1 MNCNSSKEINWN
13 HPLFTCV
20 ISQRLSYICFS
31 FLLFWQ
37 KFAESYIW
45 KKREYLKCI
54 ASWNK
59 SFPSQVPDNMMHSLH
74 CIPVCRYKLCAGWP
88 GKPFMLHLA
97 FHIELYRP
105 YTVKAIVIFS
115 LEMNVPWLKS
125 KQETDIK
132 CFLYTCSVIQ
142 NNKVYNFY
150 FDKLKR
156 YLQN

>member
-1 MNCNSSKEINWN
+1 MCNIPTFILHLFFFSTILAEICWI
-13 HPLFTCV
+13 L
-20 ISQRLSYICFS
+20 
-31 FLLFWQ
+31 
-37 KFAESYIW
+37 
-45 KKREYLKCI
+45 YLKKKNI
-54 ASWNK
+54 WNASHHEIK
-59 SFPSQVPDNMMHSLH
+59 ASHLRFPITWCTHSTVSQSVLSHS
-74 CIPVCRYKLCAGWP
+74 RYKLCAGWP

-105 YTVKAIVIFS
+105 YTVKDYIHTIVTFS

-142 NNKVYNFY
+142 NNKVYNVY

>member
-1 MNCNSSKEINWN
+1 MNWNSSKEIN
-13 HPLFTCV
+13 
-20 ISQRLSYICFS
+20 

-59 SFPSQVPDNMMHSLH
+59 SFPSQVTWCTHSTVSQSVLSH
-74 CIPVCRYKLCAGWP
+74 SRYKLCAGWP
-88 GKPFMLHLA
+88 GKPLMLHLA

-105 YTVKAIVIFS
+105 YTVKDYIHTIVTFS

-132 CFLYTCSVIQ
+132 CFLYKCSVIQ

-150 FDKLKR
+150 FDKLQR

>member
-45 KKREYLKCI
+45 KKENI
-54 ASWNK
+54 WNASHHEIK
-59 SFPSQVPDNMMHSLH
+59 ASHLRFPITWCTHSTVSQSVLSHS
-74 CIPVCRYKLCAGWP
+74 RYKLCAGWP

-105 YTVKAIVIFS
+105 YTVKDYIHTIVTFS
-115 LEMNVPWLKS
+115 LEMNVPWS
-125 KQETDIK
+125 KQ
-132 CFLYTCSVIQ
+132 
-142 NNKVYNFY
+142 
-150 FDKLKR
+150 
-156 YLQN
+156 

>member
-20 ISQRLSYICFS
+20 IPQRLSYICFS

-45 KKREYLKCI
+45 KKENI
-54 ASWNK
+54 WNASHHEIK
-59 SFPSQVPDNMMHSLH
+59 ASHLRFPITWCTHSTVSQSVLSHS
-74 CIPVCRYKLCAGWP
+74 RYKLCAGWP

-105 YTVKAIVIFS
+105 YTVKDYIHTIVTFS
-115 LEMNVPWLKS
+115 LEMNVPWS
-125 KQETDIK
+125 KQ
-132 CFLYTCSVIQ
+132 
-142 NNKVYNFY
+142 
-150 FDKLKR
+150 
-156 YLQN
+156 